1 MVTVSVGRSSPFLT
15 SAPSSGGCCDQCPSL
30 WRVWQLVLTA
40 TDIITPHQMAN
51 INWEWKWKLYLHNVN
66 DSNND
71 LDHYKGTVFFGLR
84 LIQIYKAL
92 KTGSLFIKMCDQTPY
107 FHYCQHRICIHLLG
121 SYYWNIIIIVHY
133 TSNVSCPRPK
143 QIYFI
148 YPHWKLCGRFNIS
161 SILCRQRLITIY
173 FSVQKFPN
181 LINHENMEVSNFYFI
196 SAKSFPH
203 LTFLWEIVQ

>member
-1 MVTVSVGRSSPFLT
+1 METILT
-15 SAPSSGGCCDQCPSL
+15 YIMSMIDI
-30 WRVWQLVLTA
+30 TIY
-40 TDIITPHQMAN
+40 IITK
-51 INWEWKWKLYLHNVN
+51 ELFSSVSGKFRRYE
-66 DSNND
+66 
-71 LDHYKGTVFFGLR
+71 
-84 LIQIYKAL
+84 AL
-92 KTGSLFIKMCDQTPY
+92 KIGSLFIKMCDQTPY

-121 SYYWNIIIIVHY
+121 SYYWKYHY
-133 TSNVSCPRPK
+133 HCPLHIQCPMSPK

-173 FSVQKFPN
+173 FSVQKFPD

-203 LTFLWEIVQ
+203 LTFL